1 MTLSVKFGSYSLSI
15 GLLKSLAVGG
25 GWVGGLFQNNAIL
38 SEDGMGFSDRSSVAK
53 RTKDSQHE
61 KEGQSGENL
70 LEVVLRKITISSS
83 TNCS

>member
-1 MTLSVKFGSYSLSI
+1 M
-15 GLLKSLAVGG
+15 A
-25 GWVGGLFQNNAIL
+25 GWVARWVVYSENNAIL